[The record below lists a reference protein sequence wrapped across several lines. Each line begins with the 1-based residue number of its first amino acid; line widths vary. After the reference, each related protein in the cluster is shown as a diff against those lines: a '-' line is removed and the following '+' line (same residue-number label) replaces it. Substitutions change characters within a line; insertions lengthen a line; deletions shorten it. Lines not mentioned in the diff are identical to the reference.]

1 MSEYGSDDDPD
12 EMKFG
17 PGQRSNGGQR
27 GDPKEMEEE
36 MREYMEQM
44 DRELAKTSIGK
55 SFVTNKEQVNEYLS
69 SELSPA
75 DSNSPLWPR
84 ICHKI

>member
-12 EMKFG
+12 EMTFG
-17 PGQRSNGGQR
+17 QGQRSNGGQK
-27 GDPKEMEEE
+27 GNPKEMEEE

-55 SFVTNKEQVNEYLS
+55 SFVTNKDQVHIFISVLS
-69 SELSPA
+69 LAASN
-75 DSNSPLWPR
+75 NSP
-84 ICHKI
+84 